1 MDFIDEKIEQ
11 YAFDHTSEEGELL
24 RRLEKETYEKLEI
37 PQMTTGRIEARLLKL
52 LARLV
57 GAQRI
62 LEIGTF
68 AGYSALSMAEA
79 LPEDGTLVTCDEDPV
94 AIAFAKK
101 YFSESRHGKKIK
113 QMEGP
118 ALESIKKL
126 TGSFD
131 MAFIDADKI
140 NYSNYY
146 EAILPMIRPGGLIAV
161 DNVLWSGR
169 VLDPQDESDRAIH
182 QFNER
187 VVKDQRVESV
197 LLTVRDGLNC
207 HYKKCLLA
215 EITNNKSRFPSKGVS
230 HCLKVEPPHGVC

>member
-24 RRLEKETYEKLEI
+24 RRLEEETYEKLEI

-57 GAQRI
+57 GARRI

-68 AGYSALSMAEA
+68 GGYSALSMAEA
-79 LPEDGTLVTCDEDPV
+79 LPEEGTLVTCEEDPV
-94 AIAFAKK
+94 AIAFAQK
-101 YFSESRHGKKIK
+101 YFSESPHGKKIT

-126 TGSFD
+126 TGTFD

-187 VVKDQRVESV
+187 VVNDQRVESV

-207 HYKKCLLA
+207 IIKNA
-215 EITNNKSRFPSKGVS
+215 P
-230 HCLKVEPPHGVC
+230 

>member
-57 GAQRI
+57 GAQHI

-94 AIAFAKK
+94 AIAFAQK
-101 YFSESRHGKKIK
+101 YFSESPHGKKIK

-118 ALESIKKL
+118 ALKSIKKL
-126 TGSFD
+126 TGTFD

-182 QFNER
+182 KFNER

-207 HYKKCLLA
+207 IIK
-215 EITNNKSRFPSKGVS
+215 NPS
-230 HCLKVEPPHGVC
+230 

>member
-11 YAFDHTSEEGELL
+11 YAFDHTSDEGELL

-57 GAQRI
+57 GARRI

-68 AGYSALSMAEA
+68 GGYSALSMAEA
-79 LPEDGTLVTCDEDPV
+79 LPEEGTLVTCEEDPV
-94 AIAFAKK
+94 AIAFAQK
-101 YFSESRHGKKIK
+101 YFSESPHGKKIS
-113 QMEGP
+113 QMKGP
-118 ALESIKKL
+118 ALESIKEL
-126 TGSFD
+126 TGTFD

-207 HYKKCLLA
+207 IIKNA
-215 EITNNKSRFPSKGVS
+215 P
-230 HCLKVEPPHGVC
+230 

>member
-24 RRLEKETYEKLEI
+24 RRLEEETYEKLEI
-37 PQMTTGRIEARLLKL
+37 PQMTTGRLEARLLKL
-52 LARLV
+52 LARLA
-57 GAQRI
+57 GARSI

-68 AGYSALSMAEA
+68 GGYSALSMAEA
-79 LPEDGTLVTCDEDPV
+79 LPEDGTLVTCEMDPV
-94 AIAFAKK
+94 AISFARK
-101 YFSESRHGKKIK
+101 YFAESPHGKKITLL
-113 QMEGP
+113 EGP
-118 ALESIKKL
+118 AMDSIKTL
-126 TGSFD
+126 TGPFD
-131 MAFIDADKI
+131 MAFIDADKV

-146 EAILPMIRPGGLIAV
+146 EAVLPLIREGGLIAV

-187 VVKDQRVESV
+187 VVKDPRVESV

-207 HYKKCLLA
+207 IIK
-215 EITNNKSRFPSKGVS
+215 NS
-230 HCLKVEPPHGVC
+230 

>member
-24 RRLEKETYEKLEI
+24 RRLEEETYEKLEI
-37 PQMTTGRIEARLLKL
+37 PQMTTGRIEARFLKL

-68 AGYSALSMAEA
+68 GGYSALSMAEA
-79 LPEDGTLVTCDEDPV
+79 LPEGGTLVTCDEDPV
-94 AIAFAKK
+94 AIAFAQK
-101 YFSESRHGKKIK
+101 YFSESPHGKKIK

-118 ALESIKKL
+118 ALESIEKL
-126 TGSFD
+126 TGTFD

-182 QFNER
+182 EFNEWI
-187 VVKDQRVESV
+187 VKDQRVESV

-207 HYKKCLLA
+207 IIK
-215 EITNNKSRFPSKGVS
+215 NPS
-230 HCLKVEPPHGVC
+230 

>member
-57 GAQRI
+57 GAQHI

-101 YFSESRHGKKIK
+101 YFSESRHGKKIQ

-126 TGSFD
+126 TGTFD

-169 VLDPQDESDRAIH
+169 VLDPQDESDSAIH

-207 HYKKCLLA
+207 IIKNA
-215 EITNNKSRFPSKGVS
+215 S
-230 HCLKVEPPHGVC
+230 

>member
-1 MDFIDEKIEQ
+1 MDFIDERIEE
-11 YAFDHTSEEGELL
+11 YAFNHTSYEGDLL
-24 RRLEKETYEKLEI
+24 KRLEDETYEKLEI

-57 GAQRI
+57 SAKRI
-62 LEIGTF
+62 LEVGTF

-79 LPEDGTLVTCDEDPV
+79 LPEEGELITCEMDPE

-101 YFSESRHGKKIK
+101 FFNLSAHGKKITLL
-113 QMEGP
+113 EGA
-118 ALESIKKL
+118 ALDSIKSIS
-126 TGSFD
+126 GPFD
-131 MAFIDADKI
+131 MAFIDADKE

-146 EAILPMIRPGGLIAV
+146 EAILPMIRSGGLIAV

-169 VLDPQDESDRAIH
+169 VLDPKDKSDKAIH

-187 VVKDQRVESV
+187 VVQDERVESV

-207 HYKKCLLA
+207 IVK
-215 EITNNKSRFPSKGVS
+215 N
-230 HCLKVEPPHGVC
+230 